1 MALRATL
8 RNLHLYT
15 AAFLVPF
22 IFLMALSGGLE
33 ILGVK
38 GTISRQ
44 LIHKINTDKLNFN
57 SPTITQDVIDLFKEL
72 AIDARITRLRRRNR
86 SLYTRPSYAG
96 YYGLKIRD
104 GYIKIYQ
111 YTPDIVR
118 RLMTLHKGG
127 GPAIYQFY
135 QKLMVFGLLLIL
147 SIGLWLGL
155 TSVKTRKNSAIIFI
169 VGMASYLAIII

>member
-1 MALRATL
+1 MTLRATL
-8 RNLHLYT
+8 RNLHLYI

-33 ILGVK
+33 ILGIK
-38 GTISRQ
+38 GETSRE
-44 LIHKINTDKLNFN
+44 LLHKVSLSRLNFR
-57 SPTITQDVIDLFKEL
+57 SPTITQDVRKLFKEL
-72 AIDARITRLRRRNR
+72 AIDATITRVRRKNR

-96 YYGLKIRD
+96 YYGLKIRGD
-104 GYIKIYQ
+104 YIKIYK

-135 QKLMVFGLLLIL
+135 QKLMVFGLLIIL

-169 VGMASYLAIII
+169 VGAGFYLLIII